1 MYVPGCSVRNTLGMK
16 TPDAVIVTGA
26 STGIGKAMVDTFAAN
41 GIRVFAAVRDLST
54 VDEHPL
60 VTPVRLDVTS
70 AKEAVD
76 AAELVAASLGSETRL
91 RSIVNNAGIAVGGP
105 LEFLDLD
112 ELRRQLEVNVVG
124 QLAVTQAFL
133 PLLRQHGKGRIVFT
147 SSVAGRMAAPFIGP
161 YAASKHALNGMAESL
176 RRELKPWGIG
186 VSVLAPATVATP
198 IWDKAGDDIDDV
210 EATLPPR
217 ALELYGAAITAMRS
231 ISKDARTSGIPASKV
246 AEAAHHAVFAR
257 RAKAE
262 YLVGAE
268 AKMIA
273 TASNLLPYRT
283 FDKAVRRQMFGS

>member
-1 MYVPGCSVRNTLGMK
+1 MTS
-16 TPDAVIVTGA
+16 PDAVIVTGA

-41 GIRVFAAVRDLST
+41 GIRVFAAVRNLSS
-54 VDEHPL
+54 VDEHSL
-60 VTPVRLDVTS
+60 VTPIRLDVTS
-70 AKEAVD
+70 AQEARDAADVVD
-76 AAELVAASLGSETRL
+76 AALGEGTRL
-91 RSIVNNAGIAVGGP
+91 RGIVNNAGIAVGGP
-105 LEFLDLD
+105 LEFVDLD
-112 ELRRQLEVNVVG
+112 EVRRQLEVNVVG

-133 PLLRQHGKGRIVFT
+133 PLLREHAKGRIVFT
-147 SSVAGRMAAPFIGP
+147 SSIGGRVAAPLIGP

-198 IWDKAGDDIDDV
+198 IWDKAGADV
-210 EATLPPR
+210 DEIVAKLPAR
-217 ALELYGAAITAMRS
+217 AVELYGPGIATMRS
-231 ISKDARTSGIPASKV
+231 ISKDARTGGIPASKV

>member
-1 MYVPGCSVRNTLGMK
+1 MT

-26 STGIGKAMVDTFAAN
+26 STGIGKAMVDNFAAN

-70 AKEAVD
+70 AKEALD
-76 AAELVAASLGSETRL
+76 AAEVVGEALGDETHL
-91 RSIVNNAGIAVGGP
+91 RGIVNNAGIAVGGP
-105 LEFLDLD
+105 LEFLDL
-112 ELRRQLEVNVVG
+112 EEMRRQLEVNVVG

-147 SSVAGRMAAPFIGP
+147 SSISGRIGP
-161 YAASKHALNGMAESL
+161 PLVGAYAASKHALNGMAESL

-186 VSVLAPATVATP
+186 VSVLAPGTVSTP
-198 IWDKAGDDIDDV
+198 IWDKAGDDIDEI
-210 EATLPPR
+210 EAKLPPK
-217 ALELYGAAITAMRS
+217 AFEYYGSAFDSMRS
-231 ISKDARTSGIPASKV
+231 LSKDARHGGIPPSKV

-262 YLVGAE
+262 YLIGTE

-273 TASNLLPYRT
+273 TASSLLPFRT
-283 FDKAVRRQMFGS
+283 FDKAVRKQMFGS

>member
-1 MYVPGCSVRNTLGMK
+1 MR

-26 STGIGKAMVDTFAAN
+26 STGIGEAMVENFAAN
-41 GIRVFAAVRDLST
+41 GVRVFAAVRDLST
-54 VDEHPL
+54 VDAHPL
-60 VTPVRLDVTS
+60 VTPVRLDITS
-70 AKEAVD
+70 AQEALD
-76 AAELVAASLGSETRL
+76 AAEVVGEALGPDTRL
-91 RSIVNNAGIAVGGP
+91 RGIVNNAGIAVGGP

-112 ELRRQLEVNVVG
+112 DLRRQLEVNVIG

-161 YAASKHALNGMAESL
+161 YAASKHALNGMAESM

-186 VSVLAPATVATP
+186 VSVLAPATVSTP
-198 IWDKAGDDIDDV
+198 IWDKAGVDV
-210 EATLPPR
+210 DAAEATLPAQ
-217 ALELYGAAITAMRS
+217 ALELYGDALTAMRT
-231 ISKDARTSGIPASKV
+231 ISKDARHGGIPASKV

-262 YLVGAE
+262 YLVGTE

-273 TASNLLPYRT
+273 AASSLLPFRT
-283 FDKAVRRQMFGS
+283 FDKAVRKQILGS

>member
-1 MYVPGCSVRNTLGMK
+1 MT

-26 STGIGKAMVDTFAAN
+26 STGIGKAMVENFAAN

-54 VDEHPL
+54 VEEHAL

-70 AKEAVD
+70 AKEAL
-76 AAELVAASLGSETRL
+76 AAAGVVGEALGEETRL
-91 RSIVNNAGIAVGGP
+91 RGIVNNAGIAVGGP
-105 LEFLDLD
+105 LEFLELD
-112 ELRRQLEVNVVG
+112 DLRRQLEVNVVG
-124 QLAVTQAFL
+124 QLAVSQAFL

-147 SSVAGRMAAPFIGP
+147 SSIAGRMAAPFIGP

-176 RRELKPWGIG
+176 RRELRPWGIG
-186 VSVLAPATVATP
+186 VSVLAPATVSTP
-198 IWDKAGDDIDDV
+198 IWDKAGDDIDEV
-210 EATLPPR
+210 VAKLPAEAIGF
-217 ALELYGAAITAMRS
+217 YGSGFDSMRS
-231 ISKDARTSGIPASKV
+231 ISKDARHGGIPASKV

-262 YLVGAE
+262 YLIGTE

-283 FDKAVRRQMFGS
+283 FDKAVRKQIFGS

>member
-1 MYVPGCSVRNTLGMK
+1 MHRPGCSVGNTLGMT

-26 STGIGKAMVDTFAAN
+26 STGIGQAMVETFAAN
-41 GIRVFAAVRDLST
+41 GIRVFAAVRDLTT
-54 VDEHPL
+54 VAEHPL

-70 AKEAVD
+70 AQEARD
-76 AAELVAASLGSETRL
+76 AAEVVGQALNGETLL
-91 RSIVNNAGIAVGGP
+91 RGIVNNAGIAVGGP

-112 ELRRQLEVNVVG
+112 DMRRQLEVNVVG

-147 SSVAGRMAAPFIGP
+147 SSIAGRMAAPLIGP

-186 VSVLAPATVATP
+186 VSVLAPATVSTP

-210 EATLPPR
+210 VAKLPPQ
-217 ALELYGAAITAMRS
+217 AFEFYGSAFDTMRS
-231 ISKDARTSGIPASKV
+231 LSKEARNGGIPASKV

-262 YLVGAE
+262 YLVGTE
-268 AKMIA
+268 AKMVA
-273 TASNLLPYRT
+273 TLSNVLPYRT
-283 FDKAVRRQMFGS
+283 FDKAVRKQMFGS

>member
-1 MYVPGCSVRNTLGMK
+1 MT

-41 GIRVFAAVRDLST
+41 GIRVFAAVRNLSG

-70 AKEAVD
+70 AREARD
-76 AAELVAASLGSETRL
+76 AADFVGNALGEGTRL
-91 RSIVNNAGIAVGGP
+91 RGIVNNAGIAVGGP
-105 LEFLDLD
+105 LEFADLD
-112 ELRRQLEVNVVG
+112 EVRRQLEVNVVG

-133 PLLRQHGKGRIVFT
+133 PLLREHGKGRVVFT
-147 SSVAGRMAAPFIGP
+147 SSIGGRVAAPFIGP
-161 YAASKHALNGMAESL
+161 YAASKHALNGMTESL
-176 RRELKPWGIG
+176 RRELRPWGIG

-198 IWDKAGDDIDDV
+198 IWDKAGDDIDEIV
-210 EATLPPR
+210 ATLPPR
-217 ALELYGAAITAMRS
+217 ALELYGPGIEAMRS
-231 ISKDARTSGIPASKV
+231 ISKEARTGGIPASKV

-262 YLVGAE
+262 YLVGTE
-268 AKMIA
+268 ARMIA
-273 TASNLLPYRT
+273 TASNLLPYRM

>member
-1 MYVPGCSVRNTLGMK
+1 MRRPGCSVGNTLGMT

-41 GIRVFAAVRDLST
+41 GIHVFAAVRALST

-70 AKEAVD
+70 AQEALD
-76 AAELVAASLGSETRL
+76 AAEAVGEALGNGTRL
-91 RSIVNNAGIAVGGP
+91 RGIVNNAGIAVGGP

-112 ELRRQLEVNVVG
+112 QMRRQLEVNVVG

-133 PLLRQHGKGRIVFT
+133 PLLREHGKGRIVFT
-147 SSVAGRMAAPFIGP
+147 SSVGGRVAAPFIGP

-198 IWDKAGDDIDDV
+198 IWDKASKDIDTITG
-210 EATLPPR
+210 ALPPR
-217 ALELYGAAITAMRS
+217 AMELYGPGIEAMRS
-231 ISKDARTSGIPASKV
+231 ISKDARTGGIAASKV

-262 YLVGAE
+262 YLVGSE

-273 TASNLLPYRT
+273 AASNLLPYRT
-283 FDKAVRRQMFGS
+283 FDKAVLRQMFGS

>member
-1 MYVPGCSVRNTLGMK
+1 MRGPGCSVRNTLGMT

-26 STGIGKAMVDTFAAN
+26 STGIGKAMVDNFAEN

-60 VTPVRLDVTS
+60 VTPVRLDITS
-70 AKEAVD
+70 AQEALD
-76 AAELVAASLGSETRL
+76 AAEVVGKALGDATKL
-91 RSIVNNAGIAVGGP
+91 RAIVNNAGIAVGGP
-105 LEFLDLD
+105 LEFLGLD
-112 ELRRQLEVNVVG
+112 DLRRQLEVNVIG

-147 SSVAGRMAAPFIGP
+147 SSIAGRMAAPFIGP

-210 EATLPPR
+210 LAKLP
-217 ALELYGAAITAMRS
+217 AQAFDFYGSGFDAMRS
-231 ISKDARTSGIPASKV
+231 ISTEARTGGIPASKV

-262 YLVGAE
+262 YLVGTE

-273 TASNLLPYRT
+273 AASNLLPYRT
-283 FDKAVRRQMFGS
+283 FDKAVRRQIFGS